1 MILALTKWLYQV
13 SANDEWT
20 LIGVA
25 LGFPVFPGG
34 DGVQPGRCAPIVGQR
49 LQQLYNV
56 VLRQFDQAYISSIVA
71 RIRAASQAPQ
81 PQAQP
86 HQPTEA
92 DYQAL
97 LASISSESP
106 ALTPEAMSILPR
118 FSHTSGADL
127 EAHRVPQ
134 HVIAF
139 VEQNRENLQRAAQ
152 DQSGF
157 RAGISSTKNAPLDH
171 RAQVNEVSGP
181 QTMAR
186 PPQVIPGHQ
195 QLQQM
200 QRQVQIQG
208 QGKSN
213 QLQPSQLFNSPMRP
227 PTAQPTNASNI
238 SMGPQMATSSGGS
251 QNQGGVMSVPM
262 NSVGVNS
269 IASGSTL
276 PQSAGSMQI
285 RKPTPEE
292 AMAAKRWVDEQKRMI
307 FSRGQSDALQ
317 YFTCLTPLPFTPRL

>member
-1 MILALTKWLYQV
+1 LILALTEWLYQV
-13 SANDEWT
+13 STNDEWP

-34 DGVQPGRCAPIVGQR
+34 DGQPARCAPIVAQR
-49 LQQLYNV
+49 LQQLYNA

-81 PQAQP
+81 P

-92 DYQAL
+92 NYQAL

-106 ALTPEAMSILPR
+106 AITPEAMSILPR

-134 HVIAF
+134 HIIAF

-157 RAGISSTKNAPLDH
+157 RAGITSTKNAPLDH

-186 PPQVIPGHQ
+186 PPQAIPGHQ

-213 QLQPSQLFNSPMRP
+213 QLSPGQLFKPPMRP

-238 SMGPQMATSSGGS
+238 SMGPQMATSSGGV

-262 NSVGVNS
+262 NPVGVNN

-292 AMAAKRWVDEQKRMI
+292 VMAAKRWVDEQKKEA
-307 FSRGQSDALQ
+307 FSRGQSTSLQ
-317 YFTCLTPLPFTPRL
+317 YFTCLTPLPLTPRL